1 MTFVRRTA
9 RVPVVVASAA
19 LPRVVCERCRRPE
32 GVCYCR
38 FVTPLA
44 TRTRVVILQHPR
56 ERDVPI
62 NTARIASLCLP
73 EAELHVGTRWD
84 RPFGDAD
91 RPAALLY
98 PGPEAID
105 IEESPPPGPITL
117 VVVDGTWW
125 QARKLVRSN
134 PELARLP
141 RYAFRPPKPSDYRIR
156 KEPQEDYV
164 STIEALVHML
174 GVLEGDRE
182 RFEAMLVPFRAM
194 VDVQLA
200 YAAERRPSRH
210 ARARRPRRVPDPRA
224 RLPEPFRRRAH
235 DLVCVYG
242 EANAWPFG
250 TKERAAGED
259 ELVHW
264 VACRVATGET
274 FEAFV
279 APRGAL
285 APATAHHAE
294 VDAARIVQ
302 GLGHEALLEAWSRF
316 VRPGDVVC
324 SWGRYTADLFTRTG
338 GELGIERVD
347 LRRAA
352 RQFANARLGTIEAY
366 ADHVGAAP
374 SAPLGQGRAGRRLA
388 QMVSIVKAL
397 A

>member
-1 MTFVRRTA
+1 M
-9 RVPVVVASAA
+9 VASAA
-19 LPRVVCERCRRPE
+19 EPRAVCERCRRPE
-32 GVCYCR
+32 VVCYCR

-73 EAELHVGTRWD
+73 DAELHVGTRWD
-84 RPFGDAD
+84 RPFGDAE

-98 PGPEAID
+98 PGPGAID
-105 IEESPPPGPITL
+105 VEENPPRGPITL

-156 KEPQEDYV
+156 KEPQEDFV

-174 GVLEGDRE
+174 GVLEDDRA

-194 VDVQLA
+194 VDAQLA
-200 YAAERRPSRH
+200 YAAEKRPSRH
-210 ARARRPRRVPDPRA
+210 ARPRKPRRAADPHA
-224 RLPEPFRRRAH
+224 RLPESFRRHAA

-294 VDAARIVQ
+294 VDEARIAR
-302 GLGHEALLEAWSRF
+302 GLDHAALVKAWSRF
-316 VRPGDVVC
+316 VKPGDVVC
-324 SWGRYTADLFTRTG
+324 SWGRYTAELFTRAG
-338 GELGIERVD
+338 GDLGAERVD
-347 LRRAA
+347 LRRAV
-352 RQFANARLGTIEAY
+352 RQFANARLGTMDAY
-366 ADHVGAAP
+366 LAHVGAP
-374 SAPLGQGRAGRRLA
+374 STVSPLGQGRAGRRLA
-388 QMVSIVKAL
+388 QMVAIVTAL
-397 A
+397 RG

>member
-1 MTFVRRTA
+1 M
-9 RVPVVVASAA
+9 VASAV
-19 LPRVVCERCRRPE
+19 PRVVCERCRRPE
-32 GVCYCR
+32 VVCYCR

-73 EAELHVGTRWD
+73 DAELHVGTRWD
-84 RPFGDAD
+84 RPFGDAA

-98 PGPEAID
+98 PGPGAID
-105 IEESPPPGPITL
+105 VEETPPPGPITL

-156 KEPQEDYV
+156 KEPQADYV

-174 GVLEGDRE
+174 GVLERDRE

-194 VDVQLA
+194 VDAQLA

-210 ARARRPRRVPDPRA
+210 VRARKPRRIPDPHA
-224 RLPEPFRRRAH
+224 RLPEALVRRAE

-279 APRGAL
+279 APSGAL
-285 APATAHHAE
+285 APSTARHAGIDASRILHG
-294 VDAARIVQ
+294 VD
-302 GLGHEALLEAWSRF
+302 HEGLLEAWARF
-316 VRPGDVVC
+316 AKPNDVVC
-324 SWGRYTADLFTRTG
+324 SWGRYTAELFTRAG
-338 GELGIERVD
+338 GELGAERVD

-352 RQFANARLGTIEAY
+352 RQFANARLGAIDAF
-366 ADHVGAAP
+366 ADHVGAVAA
-374 SAPLGQGRAGRRLA
+374 APLGEGRAGRRLA
-388 QMVSIVKAL
+388 QMVAIVTAL
-397 A
+397 RR